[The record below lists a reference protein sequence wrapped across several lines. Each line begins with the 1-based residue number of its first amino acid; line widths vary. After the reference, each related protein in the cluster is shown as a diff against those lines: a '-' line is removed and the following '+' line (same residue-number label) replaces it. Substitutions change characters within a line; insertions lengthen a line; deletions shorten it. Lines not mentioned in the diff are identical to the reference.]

1 MEPVISLYR
10 WGFHKGHST
19 EQALVRLIESWR
31 ESLNKGGYAG
41 AILMDLSK
49 ALDCL
54 DHEFL
59 INGIFFFMS
68 GTELCNY
75 ADDTT
80 IFVCDSDVNCVQH
93 TS

>member
-1 MEPVISLYR
+1 
-10 WGFHKGHST
+10 
-19 EQALVRLIESWR
+19 
-31 ESLNKGGYAG
+31 
-41 AILMDLSK
+41 MDLSK